1 MSIKD
6 KKKLIKRLRK
16 IANKN
21 NKVYDDIDKLINDLE
36 KDFSESDSLSVVNED
51 LINLYNV
58 KNTSL
63 NYRDEF
69 SANPLLILLDVIVF
83 YILLY
88 ITLLEDSKTNEK
100 FTLQIF
106 SITLLIFIVYA
117 FFSIYKSATY
127 VNEKDYKNLVGNLN
141 TSINIKINE
150 NYSGNLNVHINDL
163 LNFRER
169 KLKFIDE
176 CAQPVSKSKDILIGI
191 LATLLGSILLATL
204 KLLLNKWNVIEI
216 KSGINFLAGIY
227 LITLLLLV
235 SAHLILSLSNIKFKL
250 LYQRALSEIKLD
262 TI

>member
-1 MSIKD
+1 MSQ
-6 KKKLIKRLRK
+6 
-16 IANKN
+16 
-21 NKVYDDIDKLINDLE
+21 Y
-36 KDFSESDSLSVVNED
+36 
-51 LINLYNV
+51 Y
-58 KNTSL
+58 
-63 NYRDEF
+63 
-69 SANPLLILLDVIVF
+69 
-83 YILLY
+83 
-88 ITLLEDSKTNEK
+88 
-100 FTLQIF
+100 LQ
-106 SITLLIFIVYA
+106 FI
-117 FFSIYKSATY
+117 IYKSATY

-141 TSINIKINE
+141 TSINIKVNE

-191 LATLLGSILLATL
+191 LATLLVSILLATL